1 MAWLLMLVG
10 LAQADVLEVIEQ
22 TATFRAQ
29 RETGAPTIPTAA
41 YLAAEA
47 GEHRSGTAPV
57 AGSPA
62 RKGWGV
68 SVLPHPIEVVWKT
81 VNDELAYPPHTRLSH
96 SILLE
101 GQAGV
106 TGRLVFHYLPL
117 NIASDRWWVT
127 RVEHSAELFRRSAGR
142 LWEMAWNDENEAGHL
157 ERHADSEAA
166 ALAAK
171 GFPLAFTR
179 GAWLLTSIDEGHTLL
194 EYHSHADP
202 GGNLPAG
209 GVSRFAA
216 GGILVTLSAVE
227 TLAASGPDGSF
238 VRPDGTSMP

>member
-1 MAWLLMLVG
+1 VAWLLLLVG
-10 LAQADVLEVIEQ
+10 LAQAGVLDVVED
-22 TATFRAQ
+22 TADLRAQ
-29 RETGAPTIPTAA
+29 RTTGAPAIPADA

-47 GEHRSGTAPV
+47 GEPRSGTAPV
-57 AGSPA
+57 SGSPA

-68 SVLPHPIEVVWKT
+68 IVLPQPIEVVWKT

-101 GQAGV
+101 GQAGSA
-106 TGRLVFHYLPL
+106 GRLVFHYLPL
-117 NIASDRWWVT
+117 KVASDRWWVT
-127 RVEHSAELFRRSAGR
+127 RVQHSAELYRRSAGR
-142 LWEMAWNDENEAGHL
+142 LWEMSWSDENEAGHL

-166 ALAAK
+166 SLAAE
-171 GFPLAFTR
+171 GYPLAFTR
-179 GAWLLTSIDEGHTLL
+179 GAWLLTSIDDGHTLL

-216 GGILVTLSAVE
+216 GGILVTMSAVA
-227 TLAASGPDGSF
+227 TLAERGPTGSF